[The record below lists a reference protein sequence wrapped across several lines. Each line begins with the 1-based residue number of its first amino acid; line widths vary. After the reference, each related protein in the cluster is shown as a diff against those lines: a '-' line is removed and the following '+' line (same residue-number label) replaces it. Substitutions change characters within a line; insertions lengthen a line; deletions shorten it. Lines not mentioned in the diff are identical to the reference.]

1 MSLNYEFHPNGHGGS
16 EYDQINDQNSHGIK
30 MGSDLSW
37 LLPSSPNAASL
48 DVASIQQLPYF
59 SSEYYSYT
67 DSSLGSC
74 PVKEQVQISH
84 VLHNP
89 QSESGQTRIK
99 TSTGYNSQPQY
110 TSTGSSLSPITFEP
124 GLPAVAKNSSVDFTT
139 EPQVQWTNS
148 DYLQIPLELT
158 ENEELQ
164 SFDCSIFASSS
175 TRGIFSED
183 TSYSSVNFNSDWA
196 LVDWSSNFNTF
207 QPNHINF
214 HPDQTLPIPTNSAT
228 PNSFSFQQNLQ
239 SCLDD
244 SHGDISNY
252 HPYNSNYNLNAALN
266 YYSQNEIL
274 DLHSSYQSSVQDA
287 NPSNIESITS
297 HILPCLEPSSLNSKK
312 LSECRKFSPQESSI
326 IDLAKSTVC
335 SESSV
340 KKKTEKRVGKRRGPL
355 LPQQRKQAS
364 EIRKLRACLRCKFL
378 KKTCDTGDPCA
389 GCQPSHARLWQVPCT
404 RVDIKDIAYFMKDW
418 KADYESYVSQ
428 GCFNYQIGDL
438 SPRERLIWVTHGY
451 GHSIPVLVQEVLQP
465 DTDFF
470 VVRWVEYVNGQPVEF
485 STETE
490 RIAAGPRG
498 LSNGDLSTYLDN
510 LLDSS
515 FEIFIDKHFEGT
527 PFLTELMM
535 TAFRYY
541 RKEKQPVIRKAL
553 KLFLAY
559 NLTLQVIFVEK
570 RGEERYMHGLINHEY
585 SKYNGKIIA
594 PVIIRYQIK
603 FALANIWRDLQSEV
617 LTELSALYSG
627 VYSGG
632 RIRNWPTIFMLA
644 STLFATWEEI
654 QFDSHYRIP
663 DPNAVHVFCNE
674 MEAIPVPVIVGLFHA
689 ISQKL
694 PVFTEW
700 DTHRHGHILNNNLAV
715 CEAMTEIKSHIIRH
729 ANTYVPVESYLR
741 TRPGAQFNRR
751 DFDSLS
757 NKFLSQLVIR
767 KK

>member
-1 MSLNYEFHPNGHGGS
+1 MSLNCEFHPDGHGS
-16 EYDQINDQNSHGIK
+16 SDYDQINDLNSHGIK
-30 MGSDLSW
+30 MGSDLLW
-37 LLPSSPNAASL
+37 LLPSNPNVASL
-48 DVASIQQLPYF
+48 DVASIQQVPYF
-59 SSEYYSYT
+59 SSGYYGYT
-67 DSSLGSC
+67 SSSLENW

-89 QSESGQTRIK
+89 QSESDQTHTK
-99 TSTGYNSQPQY
+99 TSTGYYSQPQY
-110 TSTGSSLSPITFEP
+110 TSTGSSLSQITFGA
-124 GLPAVAKNSSVDFTT
+124 GLPAVAKNSSVEFTT

-164 SFDCSIFASSS
+164 RFDCSIFASNS
-175 TRGIFSED
+175 TGGIFSED
-183 TSYSSVNFNSDWA
+183 ASFSSVNFNSDWA
-196 LVDWSSNFNTF
+196 LVDWSSNFNTC
-207 QPNHINF
+207 QRNPINF
-214 HPDQTLPIPTNSAT
+214 YHDQTLPIPTNSAT
-228 PNSFSFQQNLQ
+228 PNPFFFQQNLQ
-239 SCLDD
+239 SCLGD
-244 SHGDISNY
+244 SHGDMSSY

-266 YYSQNEIL
+266 YYYSP
-274 DLHSSYQSSVQDA
+274 VQDKDF
-287 NPSNIESITS
+287 SNIESITS
-297 HILPCLEPSSLNSKK
+297 QILPCLEPSSLISKTR
-312 LSECRKFSPQESSI
+312 SVCRKIPPQKSSI
-326 IDLAKSTVC
+326 IDLAKSTVR
-335 SESSV
+335 SESGI

-418 KADYESYVSQ
+418 KADYESYVSR

-438 SPRERLIWVTHGY
+438 ARKERLIWVTHGY
-451 GHSIPVLVQEVLQP
+451 GHSIPVLAQEILQA
-465 DTDFF
+465 DNSFF

-515 FEIFIDKHFEGT
+515 FEIFIDEHFDGT

-559 NLTLQVIFVEK
+559 NLTLQVIFVDK

-594 PVIIRYQIK
+594 PIIIRYQIK
-603 FALANIWRDLQSEV
+603 FALANIWRNLQSEV

-654 QFDSHYRIP
+654 QFDSHYRISDP
-663 DPNAVHVFCNE
+663 DAVHFFCNE

-700 DTHRHGHILNNNLAV
+700 DTQRHGHILNNNLAV

-729 ANTYVPVESYLR
+729 ESYLR
-741 TRPGAQFNRR
+741 TRPGAQFDRR
-751 DFDSLS
+751 DFDSLA